1 MLRSLLHLA
10 AFSSFRCWLHMF
22 FPISS
27 AHGCRF
33 MSNAI
38 ILLIKRLQQE
48 VIKLAVC
55 PFSHQTTL
63 LTSFDGKDA
72 NRIWPSRLNL
82 IHSFIKNS
90 AVICIV
96 MIAIEGDFIKLIN
109 ARVDPNRRIL
119 VALPPSTPSYIISR
133 ACQLL
138 PPSWSLPPLPSSIYS
153 KMILRI
159 ATLLSSRDSLPC
171 SALQPLPQPGIKQQ
185 QWNTETPAWCKIPCI
200 LPSTEWCS
208 RLLTGTKDG
217 GVVSRQGVTHR
228 VEEFYTCV

>member
-10 AFSSFRCWLHMF
+10 AFSSFCCWLHMF

-27 AHGCRF
+27 AHGCCC

-82 IHSFIKNS
+82 IQSFIKNS

-96 MIAIEGDFIKLIN
+96 MIASEGDVIKLIN
-109 ARVDPNRRIL
+109 AGVDPNRRIL
-119 VALPPSTPSYIISR
+119 VALPPSYIISR
-133 ACQLL
+133 PCQLL
-138 PPSWSLPPLPSSIYS
+138 PPSWSLPPLPPSIYL

-171 SALQPLPQPGIKQQ
+171 SALHPLPQPGIKQQ
-185 QWNTETPAWCKIPCI
+185 QWNTETPG
-200 LPSTEWCS
+200 L
-208 RLLTGTKDG
+208 
-217 GVVSRQGVTHR
+217 V
-228 VEEFYTCV
+228 

>member
-10 AFSSFRCWLHMF
+10 AFSSFCCWLHMF

-27 AHGCRF
+27 AHGCRC

-82 IHSFIKNS
+82 IPNFIKNS

-96 MIAIEGDFIKLIN
+96 MIAIEGDVIKLIN

-119 VALPPSTPSYIISR
+119 VALPPSIPFYIISR

-138 PPSWSLPPLPSSIYS
+138 PLSWSLPPPPSIYP

-171 SALQPLPQPGIKQQ
+171 SALQTPPPARYQTATVKHR
-185 QWNTETPAWCKIPCI
+185 NTSLE
-200 LPSTEWCS
+200 
-208 RLLTGTKDG
+208 
-217 GVVSRQGVTHR
+217 
-228 VEEFYTCV
+228 

>member
-1 MLRSLLHLA
+1 
-10 AFSSFRCWLHMF
+10 
-22 FPISS
+22 
-27 AHGCRF
+27 

-119 VALPPSTPSYIISR
+119 VALPPSTPSNIISR

-138 PPSWSLPPLPSSIYS
+138 PPSWSLPPSPPSIYP

-200 LPSTEWCS
+200 LPFTERCFG
-208 RLLTGTKDG
+208 LLTGTKDG
-217 GVVSRQGVTHR
+217 GVVSRQGVTQR